1 MSCIYAYHGTS
12 SALVYHQARS
22 SLTVKLVKSTSTV
35 TTSGNG
41 TPTSTTTVAPVSGTL
56 VHGAIMWVAWTVF
69 SVIQI
74 GSKRWFSSSVVIAY
88 YAHVISGSIIAVLT
102 ISSFIVVLQYFNWML
117 LFNST
122 HSITGF
128 TFLILALIVIGVGVV
143 GHFMRYTAEEWDVNL
158 VLTINAVHKYG
169 GWVII
174 AFG

>member
-35 TTSGNG
+35 TTSGYG

-56 VHGAIMWVAWTVF
+56 VHGAI
-69 SVIQI
+69 IQI

-102 ISSFIVVLQYFNWML
+102 ISSLIVVLQYFNWML

-128 TFLILALIVIGVGVV
+128 AFLILALIVIGVGVV